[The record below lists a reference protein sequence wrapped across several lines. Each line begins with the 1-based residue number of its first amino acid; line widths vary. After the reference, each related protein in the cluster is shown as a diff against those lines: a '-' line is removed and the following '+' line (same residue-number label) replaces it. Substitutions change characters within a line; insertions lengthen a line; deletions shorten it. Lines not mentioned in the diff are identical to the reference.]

1 MSAKNVNSLIAGV
14 PKLDGAN
21 YHDWKFNMQMILRR
35 SGSWLVVNG
44 TTSEPDEDDS
54 AEYLTWHAHSEDGL
68 TAIGLSVDQSQV
80 AHIRDC
86 TSGPAAWKA
95 LAAIYERND
104 CATRISLKRELYTFV
119 HDTSLPIRD
128 YVTGITTVAGKL
140 KAIGVDIPDEDVTDI
155 LIYALAPEYN
165 AVATS
170 LMQSADD
177 TLSIAS
183 ITGTLVDAE
192 AKMSQNSS
200 GPSVAAYAAKTR
212 PSGSTT
218 TPSSTSAPRPPPTC
232 YRCGEVGHVAR
243 SCPAPAPVSSPNSD
257 NTLAVNR
264 AWLPR
269 SDDDE
274 YLQLF

>member
-104 CATRISLKRELYTFV
+104 CATQISLK
-119 HDTSLPIRD
+119 P
-128 YVTGITTVAGKL
+128 
-140 KAIGVDIPDEDVTDI
+140 IGVDIPDEDVTNI

-183 ITGTLVDAE
+183 IMGTLVDAE